1 MDTKRIENLLK
12 SGKLSGWEQDFC
24 SSINSQLIRGRKL
37 SKKQINLIH
46 KIEGNVAKLVVGYD
60 QWVKQWD
67 DEKRKLW
74 NIAMD
79 YYEKNQPYFSSEVSK
94 RRDARREEREYI
106 PPQRTF
112 KKVVENKY
120 VQKVINELDK
130 KPAFEPGSMVA
141 FRANVRPGDIDNAR
155 LLHSQMKEL
164 RLVPLF
170 VMSVLDS
177 VGSSAKG
184 AREYTILPAGWTRTL
199 KVQERFIK
207 KAKQ

>member
-24 SSINSQLIRGRKL
+24 ASINSQLIRGRKL

-46 KIEGNVAKLVVGYD
+46 KIEGNVAKLVVGYE

-67 DEKRKLW
+67 DEKRKAW
-74 NIAMD
+74 NIAID

-120 VQKVINELDK
+120 VQKVINELEK
-130 KPAFEPGSMVA
+130 KPAFDVGSMVA
-141 FRANVRPGDIDNAR
+141 LRAGVSRNDINVS
-155 LLHSQMKEL
+155 LYKQMQEL
-164 RLVPLF
+164 KSVPLF
-170 VMSVLDS
+170 VMAVLDS
-177 VGSSAKG
+177 VGSSARG
-184 AREYTILPAGWTRTL
+184 AREYSILPAGWTRTI
-199 KVQERFIK
+199 KVQERHIK
-207 KAKQ
+207 KAK

>member
-1 MDTKRIENLLK
+1 MDAKRIENLLK
-12 SGKLSGWEQDFC
+12 SDKLSGWEQDFC
-24 SSINSQLIRGRKL
+24 ASINSQLIRGRKL
-37 SKKQINLIH
+37 SSKQINLIH

-74 NIAMD
+74 NIAID

-130 KPAFEPGSMVA
+130 KPAFDVGSLVA
-141 FRANVRPGDIDNAR
+141 LRTAGTPSDLSDRILYSEIR
-155 LLHSQMKEL
+155 EL
-164 RLVPLF
+164 KTTPLF

-177 VGSSAKG
+177 VGSSARG

-199 KVQERFIK
+199 KVQERHIK
-207 KAKQ
+207 KAK

>member
-24 SSINSQLIRGRKL
+24 ASINSQLIRGRKL
-37 SKKQINLIH
+37 SSKQINLIH

-74 NIAMD
+74 NIAID

-164 RLVPLF
+164 RLMPLF

-207 KAKQ
+207 KAK

>member
-12 SGKLSGWEQDFC
+12 SGKLSGGEQDFC
-24 SSINSQLIRGRKL
+24 ASINNQLIRGRKL
-37 SKKQINLIH
+37 SSKQINLIH

-74 NIAMD
+74 NIAID

-130 KPAFEPGSMVA
+130 KPAFDVGAMVA
-141 FRANVRPGDIDNAR
+141 LRAGVSRNDINVN
-155 LLHSQMKEL
+155 LYKQMQEL
-164 RLVPLF
+164 KSVPLF
-170 VMSVLDS
+170 VMAVLDS
-177 VGSSAKG
+177 CGSSARG

-199 KVQERFIK
+199 KVQERHIK
-207 KAKQ
+207 KAK

>member
-1 MDTKRIENLLK
+1 MAAKRIENLLK
-12 SGKLSGWEQDFC
+12 SDKLSGWEQDFC
-24 SSINSQLIRGRKL
+24 ASINSQLIRGRKL
-37 SKKQINLIH
+37 SSKQINLIH
-46 KIEGNVAKLVVGYD
+46 KIEGNVAKLVVGYE

-67 DEKRKLW
+67 DEKRKVW
-74 NIAMD
+74 NIALD
-79 YYEKNQPYFSSEVSK
+79 YYEKNRPYFSNEVAK

-120 VQKVINELDK
+120 GQKFINELDK

-141 FRANVRPGDIDNAR
+141 FRANVRPGDIPNMR

-164 RLVPLF
+164 RLMPLF

-177 VGSSAKG
+177 AGSSARG
-184 AREYTILPAGWTRTL
+184 AREYTILQAGWTRTL
-199 KVQERFIK
+199 KVQERHIK
-207 KAKQ
+207 KAK

>member
-24 SSINSQLIRGRKL
+24 ASINSQLIRGRKL

-67 DEKRKLW
+67 EEKRKLW

-79 YYEKNQPYFSSEVSK
+79 YYEQNRPYFSNEVAK
-94 RRDARREEREYI
+94 HKEARREEREYI

-141 FRANVRPGDIDNAR
+141 LRASVRPADLPDSRILYR
-155 LLHSQMKEL
+155 EIKEL
-164 RLVPLF
+164 KATPLF
-170 VMSVLDS
+170 VMAVLDS

-184 AREYTILPAGWTRTL
+184 AREYSILPAGWTRTL
-199 KVQERFIK
+199 KVQERHIK
-207 KAKQ
+207 KAK

>member
-24 SSINSQLIRGRKL
+24 ASINSQLIRGRKL

-67 DEKRKLW
+67 EEKRKLW

-79 YYEKNQPYFSSEVSK
+79 YYEQNRPYFSNEVAK
-94 RRDARREEREYI
+94 HKEARREEREYI

-130 KPAFEPGSMVA
+130 KPAFEPGSMVTL
-141 FRANVRPGDIDNAR
+141 RASVRPADLPDSRILYR
-155 LLHSQMKEL
+155 EIKEL
-164 RLVPLF
+164 KATPLF
-170 VMSVLDS
+170 VMAVLDS

-184 AREYTILPAGWTRTL
+184 AREYSILPAGWTRTL
-199 KVQERFIK
+199 KVQERHIK
-207 KAKQ
+207 KAK

>member
-12 SGKLSGWEQDFC
+12 SNKLSDWEQDFC
-24 SSINSQLIRGRKL
+24 ASINSQLIRGRKL
-37 SKKQINLIH
+37 SAKQVNLVH
-46 KIEGNVAKLVVGYD
+46 KIEGKVAKLVVGYD

-67 DEKRKLW
+67 DEKRKIW
-74 NIAMD
+74 NIAID
-79 YYEKNQPYFSSEVSK
+79 YYEKNRPYFSNEVAK
-94 RRDARREEREYI
+94 RKDARREEREYI

-130 KPAFEPGSMVA
+130 KPAFEPGAVVA
-141 FRANVRPGDIDNAR
+141 LRAGVRPADLPDSRILYR
-155 LLHSQMKEL
+155 EIKEL
-164 RLVPLF
+164 KATPLF
-170 VMSVLDS
+170 VMAVLDS

-199 KVQERFIK
+199 KVQERHIK
-207 KAKQ
+207 KAK

>member
-1 MDTKRIENLLK
+1 MDTKRVENLIN
-12 SGKLSGWEQDFC
+12 SNKLTSWEQGFC
-24 SSINSQLIRGRKL
+24 ESIYDQLKRGRKL
-37 SKKQINLIH
+37 SAKQVNLIH

-67 DEKRKLW
+67 DEKRKVW
-74 NIAMD
+74 NIAID

-141 FRANVRPGDIDNAR
+141 FRANVRPGDIPDSR
-155 LLHSQMKEL
+155 ILYSEMKEL

-184 AREYTILPAGWTRTL
+184 AREYSILPAGWTRTL

-207 KAKQ
+207 KAK